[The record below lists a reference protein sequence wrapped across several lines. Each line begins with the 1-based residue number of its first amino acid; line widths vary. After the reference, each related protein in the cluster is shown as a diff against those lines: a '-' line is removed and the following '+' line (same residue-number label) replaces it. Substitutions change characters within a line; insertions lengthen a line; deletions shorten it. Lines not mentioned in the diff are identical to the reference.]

1 MMTMWPR
8 SGHAVPAGTAQVA
21 RAAFPKGCLAI
32 RIRDALGELFE
43 DAQFAGLFATRG
55 RPAVS
60 PARLALV
67 SVLQFAEGLSD
78 RQAAD
83 AVRGRID
90 WKYALGLELTDTG
103 FDASVLSEFRARL
116 LGDDHAERLLGR
128 MLKRLRE
135 QGLLVRGGR
144 QRTDATCVVA
154 AVRELNRLELVTET
168 LRAAL
173 EALTAAAPEW
183 LTAMVPED
191 WYQRYGQR
199 ASDYRLPQA
208 EAARAALAVTVGAD
222 GFALLEAVHAADAP
236 SWLRQVPAVQ
246 ILRAVWIQQYYRDG
260 QGLRW
265 RGKGELPPAAL
276 AIDSPYDTDARY
288 GIKRGV
294 GWCGYKAHFSETSEP
309 DRPHLIVHV
318 ATTVATTADVDT
330 MPARHSDLADTDL
343 LPDEHLVDAGYVS
356 VDGVLAARADH
367 GIELVGPLPPDS
379 GWQARDEGGFDLTRF
394 QIDWDQ
400 RQVTCPNGKTARNW
414 RHGTSRHGLP
424 IVQATFRSSDC
435 TPCPDRARCT
445 RAPTNPRHLTFRPRL
460 LYETQRR
467 LRAEQATPG
476 WRDRYAHRAGI
487 EGTIAQAARRSG
499 LHQARYRGLA
509 KTHLQHVLTALAL
522 NLIRIDAWLTGT
534 PLGGSWASRLTR
546 LRPTPSP
553 A

>member
-8 SGHAVPAGTAQVA
+8 SSHAVPAGTAHVA

-43 DAQFAGLFATRG
+43 DTQFAGLFAVRG

-67 SVLQFAEGLSD
+67 LVLQFVEGLSD

-116 LGDDHAERLLGR
+116 LGDDQAERLLGR

-135 QGLLVRGGR
+135 QGLMVRGGR

-173 EALTAAAPEW
+173 EALAAAAPEW
-183 LTAMVPED
+183 LIAMVPED
-191 WYQRYGQR
+191 WYERYGQR

-208 EAARAALAVTVGAD
+208 EAARAALAVTAGAD

-236 SWLRQVPAVQ
+236 GWLWQVPAVQ
-246 ILRAVWIQQYYRDG
+246 TLRAVWIQQYYRDG

-288 GIKRGV
+288 GIKRSV
-294 GWCGYKAHFSETSEP
+294 GWRGYKAHFTETSEP

-330 MPARHSDLADTDL
+330 MPARHRDLASTDL

-356 VDGVLAARADH
+356 VDGVLAARADY

-394 QIDWDQ
+394 DIDWDSK
-400 RQVTCPNGKTARNW
+400 QVTCPNGKTARNW

-424 IVQATFRSSDC
+424 SCRRPSAPQIARPAPTEPAAPARPPTPGISPSD
-435 TPCPDRARCT
+435 PASCT
-445 RAPTNPRHLTFRPRL
+445 RPSAGSAPSRPPRPGAT
-460 LYETQRR
+460 
-467 LRAEQATPG
+467 ATPTAPG
-476 WRDRYAHRAGI
+476 SRAPSPRPP
-487 EGTIAQAARRSG
+487 AAATSTRP
-499 LHQARYRGLA
+499 A
-509 KTHLQHVLTALAL
+509 TA
-522 NLIRIDAWLTGT
+522 AW
-534 PLGGSWASRLTR
+534 P
-546 LRPTPSP
+546 RPTCSTC
-553 A
+553 